1 MGTALNE
8 EIAELPKNVR
18 FAFAPLVKR
27 AMGFAFGVTFALTLA
42 FMTVW
47 HWVYATRPEDRQ
59 HLHLIQY
66 NFFKGYDPE
75 TGLGLLIGIL
85 WALWTG
91 FVFGWFMAAL
101 RNFFV
106 AVWII
111 VIRTK
116 ANLRA
121 NRDFLDHI

>member
-1 MGTALNE
+1 MASALQD
-8 EIAELPKNVR
+8 EIAELPQNVR

-27 AMGFAFGVTFALTLA
+27 ALGFAFGSTAALLLALVTI
-42 FMTVW
+42 W
-47 HWVYATRPEDRQ
+47 HWTVDTVPDHRQ

-75 TGLGLLIGIL
+75 TFVGLLIGMF
-85 WALWTG
+85 WAMWTG
-91 FVFGWFMAAL
+91 FVFGFVTAAL

-106 AVWII
+106 AIWII
-111 VIRTK
+111 VIRAK